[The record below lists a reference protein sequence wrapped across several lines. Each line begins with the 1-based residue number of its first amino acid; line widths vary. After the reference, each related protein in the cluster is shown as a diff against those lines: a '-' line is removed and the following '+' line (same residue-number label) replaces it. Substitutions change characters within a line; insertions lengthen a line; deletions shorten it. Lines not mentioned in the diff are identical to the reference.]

1 VLERL
6 DAMESR
12 ARPGEAMTLA
22 DLFDWTDE
30 GVWGDLSRGGIGTV
44 PEVHRVL
51 QLRYADL
58 LVHVMLH
65 PDPGTPLDA
74 SGLARHHLAALQSR
88 LDAALARGGY
98 DEATTANFE
107 QVRAIVARALSA
119 STVVPAL

>member
-1 VLERL
+1 MR
-6 DAMESR
+6 
-12 ARPGEAMTLA
+12 LA
-22 DLFDWTDE
+22 DLFDWCDAAI
-30 GVWGDLSRGGIGTV
+30 WADLSDHGMTTV

-58 LVHVMLH
+58 LSHVMLR

-74 SGLARHHLAALQSR
+74 SGLARHHLAELEGR

-107 QVRAIVARALSA
+107 EVRAVVSRTLSA
-119 STVVPAL
+119 TTIVPAQ